1 MGRLG
6 EPSLPA
12 VLDSLH
18 GLAADFGE
26 GGNLGGVEDFFDLG
40 GLVDAVVAQNFEALV
55 VIHRSFLEGAVGLSD
70 ELKAANAD
78 FFDFADLRSG
88 ETELFLHLRRE
99 NHRVAEHSVLD
110 FVESIQLSRSEHR
123 EGLGVIEVDHREEPL
138 VSR

>member
-18 GLAADFGE
+18 GHAADFRE
-26 GGNLGGVEDFFDLG
+26 GSDLGGSEDFFDLG

-78 FFDFADLRSG
+78 FLDFSDLRSG
-88 ETELFLHLRRE
+88 ETELFLHLRRK
-99 NHRVAEHSVLD
+99 NHRVAEHPVLD
-110 FVESIQLSRSEHR
+110 FVEAIQLRWREHGK
-123 EGLGVIEVDHREEPL
+123 GLGVVEVDHREEPL
-138 VSR
+138 ISS